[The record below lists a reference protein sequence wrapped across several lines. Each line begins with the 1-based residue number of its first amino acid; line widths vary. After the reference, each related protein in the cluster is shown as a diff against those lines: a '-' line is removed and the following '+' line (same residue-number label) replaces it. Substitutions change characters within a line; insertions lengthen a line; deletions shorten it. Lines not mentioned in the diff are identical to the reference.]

1 MKKII
6 ALILVLLISEIFPQE
21 MNRPRVE
28 REKEQFK
35 LPGFYYG
42 ILIVPEDSLNNLY
55 FYYKVANQSLVFE
68 KKENNFESN
77 YRIML
82 ETFDDLNKFTER
94 DIIYDTIKVN
104 NYADTRAQNFFRE
117 GIIQFKVP
125 NSSLKINL
133 SFNDLVASKEYLFN
147 DIKLDVNEIKSKKNL
162 EPILINNKKN
172 LCINDS
178 INLLGNYG
186 RFIPFNENSY
196 DLIIPVIDTSIQSIN
211 VEVIGTIT
219 KNKYEVKDYFISKI
233 KIDTC
238 NGQNY
243 LSFSKDNF
251 YTTKNFII
259 KNFTDKY
266 YDESIK
272 ITVKNPLD
280 EKSEQSFNKIIYW
293 ENRPISL
300 LNIEFAIKALGSIE
314 KYEVV
319 DSLLVAKTNT
329 PEEKLFNYWK
339 KYDPDTSTIYNE
351 LMTEF
356 YRRVDYAVQNFSSFG
371 ANDGHL
377 TDRGKIYVKYGK
389 PSFINRS
396 SSVSGEMTEVWTYK
410 NLNRKFIFIDEKNSG
425 KFTLKNIL

>member
-1 MKKII
+1 MKKI
-6 ALILVLLISEIFPQE
+6 LVLIFALFISEIFPQE

-28 REKEQFK
+28 REKGQFK

-104 NYADTRAQNFFRE
+104 NYADTRAQNFFCE

-147 DIKLDVNEIKSKKNL
+147 DIKLDVKEIKSKKIL
-162 EPILINNKKN
+162 EPILINNKKT

-251 YTTKNFII
+251 YITKNFII

-319 DSLLVAKTNT
+319 DSLLMAKTNT

-371 ANDGHL
+371 ANDGHF

-396 SSVSGEMTEVWTYK
+396 SNVSGEMTEVWTYK

>member
-6 ALILVLLISEIFPQE
+6 TLILALFISEIFPQD
-21 MNRPRVE
+21 MNRPSVE
-28 REKEQFK
+28 RENEQFK

-42 ILIVPEDSLNNLY
+42 ILIVPEDSLNDFY

-68 KKENNFESN
+68 KGKNNFESN

-82 ETFDDLNKFTER
+82 ETFDDLTKYTHR
-94 DIIYDTIKVN
+94 DFIYDTIKVN
-104 NYADTRAQNFFRE
+104 NYEDTRVQNIFYE
-117 GIIQFKVP
+117 GMIKFKVP
-125 NSSLKINL
+125 NSLLKINL

-147 DIKLDVNEIKSKKNL
+147 DIKLDLKEIKSKKIL
-162 EPILINNKKN
+162 EPILVNNKKI
-172 LCINDS
+172 LCNNDS
-178 INLLGNYG
+178 LNSIANYSK
-186 RFIPFNENSY
+186 FIPFNENSY
-196 DLIIPVIDTSIQSIN
+196 DLIIPVIDTSTESIN
-211 VEVIGTIT
+211 VEVLGTIT
-219 KNKYEVKDYFISKI
+219 KNKYEVKDYFIAKL

-238 NGQNY
+238 NGQNF
-243 LSFSKDNF
+243 LTFSKDNF
-251 YTTKNFII
+251 YITKNFIVR
-259 KNFTDKY
+259 NFTDKY

-272 ITVKNPLD
+272 ITIKNPLD

-293 ENRPISL
+293 ENRPLSL

-319 DSLLVAKTNT
+319 DSLLTAKTNT
-329 PEEKLFNYWK
+329 SVEKLFNYWK
-339 KYDPDTSTIYNE
+339 KYDPDTNTIYNE

-371 ANDGHL
+371 ANDGHF